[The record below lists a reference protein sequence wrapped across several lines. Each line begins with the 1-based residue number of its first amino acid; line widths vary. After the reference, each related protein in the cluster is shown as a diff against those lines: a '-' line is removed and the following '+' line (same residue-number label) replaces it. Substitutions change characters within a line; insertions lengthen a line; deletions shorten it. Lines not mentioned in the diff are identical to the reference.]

1 LLTTARA
8 AVALLAF
15 QSNLGGLR
23 MAGTVISRIALR
35 VTGGKFISFQPDGS
49 IAVRDNPNSP
59 GQPGAFETIEV
70 LLLDGGFP
78 VLPNPG
84 PPVVPTP
91 PGPVT
96 PGAPRDRFMSLVAGK
111 PFGQQTLLD
120 LEPTLNAMGWL
131 LTPPN
136 AAGERTKV
144 HPPGGPWTR
153 VGFGEGQW
161 VWKPQAEQ

>member
-1 LLTTARA
+1 
-8 AVALLAF
+8 
-15 QSNLGGLR
+15 

-78 VLPNPG
+78 VLPGAG
-84 PPVVPTP
+84 PAVVPTHDVPVVP
-91 PGPVT
+91 
-96 PGAPRDRFMSLVAGK
+96 PGATPRERFMALVAGK
-111 PFGQQTLLD
+111 PFGQKTLLD

-136 AAGERTKV
+136 AVGERTKV

-161 VWKPQAEQ
+161 VWIPQADQ

>member
-1 LLTTARA
+1 
-8 AVALLAF
+8 
-15 QSNLGGLR
+15 

-35 VTGGKFISFQPDGS
+35 VTGGKFLSFQPNGV
-49 IAVRDNPNSP
+49 IEVRDNPNSP

-70 LLLDGGFP
+70 LLLDGGLP
-78 VLPNPG
+78 VLPG
-84 PPVVPTP
+84 PAQPVGPTPVGPTPVVPTP
-91 PGPVT
+91 VVPVFPPGT
-96 PGAPRDRFMSLVAGK
+96 SLREQFMTLVAGK
-111 PFGQQTLLD
+111 PFGQKTLLD

-144 HPPGGPWTR
+144 HPPSGPWTR

-161 VWKPQAEQ
+161 VWIPQADQ